1 MIRTYSILVKCF
13 DLISRYEYLKLSRS
27 VGLKTFGSD
36 RYLNQSFYKSRE
48 WKRIRDI
55 VIIRDEGCDLGLL
68 DFPIG
73 GKILIHHMNPML
85 LDNIKSRDP
94 DNLNPE
100 FLISTSERTHQA
112 IHYGD
117 KTLLPESHHSRFFR
131 DTTLW

>member
-1 MIRTYSILVKCF
+1 MIRTYSK
-13 DLISRYEYLKLSRS
+13 LIKLETITDRYNYLRLSRS

-73 GKILIHHMNPML
+73 YKILIHHMNPML
-85 LDNIKSRDP
+85 LDDVKSRNP

-117 KTLLPESHHSRFFR
+117 ERLLPSIPILRMPN
-131 DTTLW
+131 DTRLW